1 MGNEHTKMH
10 GLNEKKPSA
19 EQDIDYAPKQHSL
32 REQIVFCMKL
42 IAIGGGVLLLLWL
55 IE

>member
-1 MGNEHTKMH
+1 MGNEHTKIQ

-19 EQDIDYAPKQHSL
+19 EREIDYAPKQHSL
-32 REQIVFCMKL
+32 REQIIFCLKL
-42 IAIGGGVLLLLWL
+42 IAIGGGIFLLIWL